1 MEEMENL
8 RNKKEGEL
16 KIKKEM
22 KEEGNYDQTM
32 KSEQRDASEK
42 KKLGEV
48 WVAVKGLTESP
59 TQFEP

>member
-1 MEEMENL
+1 
-8 RNKKEGEL
+8 
-16 KIKKEM
+16 M

-32 KSEQRDASEK
+32 KSEQRGENEK

>member
-1 MEEMENL
+1 
-8 RNKKEGEL
+8 
-16 KIKKEM
+16 M

-32 KSEQRDASEK
+32 KSEQRDANEK

-48 WVAVKGLTESP
+48 RVAVKGLTDYP